1 MDMLIVHGGRP
12 LSGRVR
18 VDGSKNATLPIMA
31 ASLAV
36 DGRVT
41 LCNVPTLVD
50 VRTMAQLLRSLGA
63 VVSESF
69 GRVDIDPQAANGVV
83 AEYDLVRRMRASV
96 CVLGP
101 LLARFGSARVS
112 LPGGC
117 NIGHRPIDLHLRG
130 LTALGA
136 DIRISGG
143 YVVAEAATL
152 RGAEIHLNGPHG
164 SSVTAT
170 CNVMTAAA
178 IARGRTV
185 IRSAAMEPEVA
196 DLASFL
202 NSLGAR
208 ICGAGT
214 AEIEISGVDRLNGG
228 SHTIM
233 PDRIEAATLAIAAAI
248 TRGVIT
254 IDHAPVDQLT
264 SVLAKLGEIG
274 VGVETTDQCL
284 RVNADRELRPANVA
298 ATPYPGIPTDTQAQF
313 MALLSTIPGTS
324 VISDRVFPD
333 RFMHASEL
341 TRMGADI
348 QRGRR
353 STVVHGVASLSA
365 APLMACD
372 LRASAALLLAA
383 IAAEGESKIRRI
395 YHLDRGYA
403 RLEEKLNGLGANIVA
418 GFGSQEQWNRGSGTS
433 AAATNQR
440 HTL

>member
-1 MDMLIVHGGRP
+1 MEMLVVQGGRV

-36 DGRVT
+36 DGPVT
-41 LCNVPTLVD
+41 LINVPALKD
-50 VRTMAQLLRSLGA
+50 VSTMIQLLRSLGA
-63 VVSESF
+63 VVTEGG
-69 GRVDIDPQAANGVV
+69 GRLEIEAQAVNGVA

-130 LTALGA
+130 LSALGA

-143 YVVAEAATL
+143 YVVAEAAIL
-152 RGAEIHLNGPHG
+152 RGAETHLGGPHG

-178 IARGRTV
+178 LAEGRTV
-185 IRSAAMEPEVA
+185 IHNAAMEPEVA
-196 DLASFL
+196 SLATFL
-202 NSLGAR
+202 NSLGADIR
-208 ICGAGT
+208 GT
-214 AEIEISGVDRLNGG
+214 DTSTIEILGVERLSGG
-228 SHTIM
+228 SHSIP

-248 TRGVIT
+248 TRSAIE
-254 IDHAPVDQLT
+254 IDHAPVEQLT
-264 SVLAKLGEIG
+264 AVLAKLREIG
-274 VGVETTDQCL
+274 VEVQTADTRL
-284 RVNADRELRPANVA
+284 ILNADRELRPVDVTAV
-298 ATPYPGIPTDTQAQF
+298 PYPGIPTDTQAQF

-324 VISDRVFPD
+324 VITDSVFPD

-341 TRMGADI
+341 TRMGARL
-348 QRGRR
+348 QRIGD
-353 STVVHGVASLSA
+353 STVTQGVMSLSGA
-365 APLMACD
+365 ALMASD

-383 IAAEGESKIRRI
+383 MAADGDSQIRRI
-395 YHLDRGYA
+395 YHLDRGYV
-403 RLEEKLNGLGANIVA
+403 RLEEKLNQLGASIVRCD
-418 GFGSQEQWNRGSGTS
+418 ETS
-433 AAATNQR
+433 TAATANA
-440 HTL
+440 LG